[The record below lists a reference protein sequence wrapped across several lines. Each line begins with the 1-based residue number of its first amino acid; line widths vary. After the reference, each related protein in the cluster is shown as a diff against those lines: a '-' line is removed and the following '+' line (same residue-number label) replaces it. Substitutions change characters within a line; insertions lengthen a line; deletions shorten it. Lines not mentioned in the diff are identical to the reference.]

1 MKRLFTIVLVA
12 LLAAASSR
20 SMAQIKNHWTSV
32 TDWSAF
38 VQTGAFGT
46 PEAYACYD
54 IDYDGNLEVIVRGD
68 DSGTQNYLVLA
79 CDPQLGLR
87 EVETVISSEMK
98 DKFGICVDAPV
109 AYTYFDNC
117 DGTEFLHLVKLQD
130 SRIEGSYLLTTT
142 TREGQVSH
150 QYQCVRGGQTVTD
163 FGHEQYEA
171 SVPADLGKVL
181 DLTSLQWVKI

>member
-54 IDYDGNLEVIVRGD
+54 IDHDGNLEVIVRGD

-130 SRIEGSYLLTTT
+130 SRIEGSTCSPPPLERGRSVISINVCVEDKQSTTLGMNNM
-142 TREGQVSH
+142 RL
-150 QYQCVRGGQTVTD
+150 QCQPIWAKCST
-163 FGHEQYEA
+163 
-171 SVPADLGKVL
+171 
-181 DLTSLQWVKI
+181 